1 MTLIESSLDEEHSP
15 VMNVGDTLSGFT
27 PSALPFVDTKKKM
40 HAKREH
46 VMLRHG
52 DATVSSS
59 ARSESSSSKRRRTH
73 GSEEKDCTGFPRDEA
88 QRCEDVSTPACHDFS
103 PSLLCQ
109 TQEAE
114 SDVAI
119 LPNDQCKMLTFGID
133 EVSSLEG
140 PLNDNVVHPSP
151 GIYAQSSDVDEKP
164 EDWPTDLLT
173 ELSCVHNRDSDT
185 LARSS
190 GREEGRSP
198 LVDGDGPPLRRQS
211 IQPSFCLGAEH

>member
-15 VMNVGDTLSGFT
+15 VMNVGGTLSGFT
-27 PSALPFVDTKKKM
+27 PSALPFVDTRKKM

-46 VMLRHG
+46 VMLHHG
-52 DATVSSS
+52 DATASSS
-59 ARSESSSSKRRRTH
+59 ARSESSPSKRRRTY
-73 GSEEKDCTGFPRDEA
+73 GSEEKDSTGFPRDEA
-88 QRCEDVSTPACHDFS
+88 QRCGDVSTPAW
-103 PSLLCQ
+103 
-109 TQEAE
+109 AE

-119 LPNDQCKMLTFGID
+119 LPNDQCEMLTFGID

-151 GIYAQSSDVDEKP
+151 GIYAQARTARVCESYGCMLTVLVHWSSDVDEKP

-173 ELSCVHNRDSDT
+173 ELSCVHNRDNDT
-185 LARSS
+185 LARSP

-198 LVDGDGPPLRRQS
+198 LVDGDGHPLRQ
-211 IQPSFCLGAEH
+211 